1 LPHEN
6 ASVAQTPRLGETAMN
21 TGKVDVGELIDQH
34 RFSWRQ
40 ILIVALCTVLMMLD
54 GFDGMEIAYVAP
66 SLMREW
72 HLAPTML
79 SLVFTASS
87 VAAIVGSLVIGPLA
101 DRHGRRWMT
110 IGGTVLM
117 GVGSLMGA
125 FATGPNE
132 FLAWRILGGL
142 GLAAVMP
149 NAIAIGAEFAPTRAR
164 SFAVITLYSGY
175 AIGASIGAGIAAQLI
190 PTHGWQIVM
199 IIGGVAP
206 LLIAVALVPLLP
218 ESIRFLVAVRPGSI
232 RIPKLLRRIDPA
244 WNFAPDAV
252 FVTTEPAPTGTPVRA
267 LFRDGRAAVTLLLWV
282 IFTMNIM
289 ELIFLSS
296 WTPTLI
302 HSAGVPLDWALN
314 VSMVMQAGA
323 LAGALLMARGMD
335 KFGPYVVLIGAHAL
349 GVVAVGSFG
358 FSIGMGP
365 AMFIA
370 GALMGAG
377 IMGTQTAMFGL
388 VAGVY
393 PTSMRATGVG
403 SALGVGRFGA
413 IAGPLIGGAMVSAH
427 LPAEQ
432 IYLLAIVP
440 PVISTIA
447 IVTLWRRS
455 RTLVPGEQAPDLA
468 PASSAAE

>member
-1 LPHEN
+1 MD
-6 ASVAQTPRLGETAMN
+6 AR
-21 TGKVDVGELIDQH
+21 KVDVGELIDRH
-34 RFSWRQ
+34 KFSWRQ
-40 ILIVALCTVLMMLD
+40 VLIVALCTLLMMLD

-110 IGGTVLM
+110 IGGTILM

-125 FATGPNE
+125 FAAGPNE

-190 PTHGWQIVM
+190 PTYGWQIVM

-206 LLIAVALVPLLP
+206 LLIVVVLVPLLP
-218 ESIRFLVAVRPGSI
+218 ESIRFLVLCRPGSP
-232 RIPKLLRRIDPA
+232 RIATQLRKINPA
-244 WNFAPDAV
+244 WRFAADVA
-252 FVTTEPAPTGTPVRA
+252 FVTAEPPASGTPVRA

-302 HSAGVPLDWALN
+302 HSTGVPLDWALN

-323 LAGALLMARGMD
+323 LVGALLMARGMD

-365 AMFIA
+365 SMYIA

-377 IMGTQTAMFGL
+377 VMGTQTAMFGL

-413 IAGPLIGGAMVSAH
+413 IAGPLIGGAMVKSG
-427 LPAEQ
+427 LPVDQ
-432 IYLLAIVP
+432 IYLLAILP
-440 PVISTIA
+440 PMISTLA
-447 IVTLWRRS
+447 IVMLWRRS
-455 RTLVPGEQAPDLA
+455 RGFAPSDQAAGLA
-468 PASSAAE
+468 PASNAAE

>member
-1 LPHEN
+1 MSS
-6 ASVAQTPRLGETAMN
+6 ASARI
-21 TGKVDVGELIDQH
+21 DIGELIDQYK
-34 RFSWRQ
+34 FSGRQ
-40 ILIVALCTVLMMLD
+40 IVIVALCTLLMMLD

-79 SLVFTASS
+79 SIVFTASNVS
-87 VAAIVGSLVIGPLA
+87 AIIGSLVIGPLA
-101 DRHGRRWMT
+101 DRQGRRWMT
-110 IGGTVLM
+110 IGGTIIM
-117 GVGSLMGA
+117 GVASLMGA
-125 FATGPNE
+125 FSTGPNE
-132 FLAWRILGGL
+132 FLAWRIVGGF

-149 NAIAIGAEFAPTRAR
+149 NAVALGAEFAPTRAR

-175 AIGASIGAGIAAQLI
+175 AIGAAIGAGIAAQLI
-190 PTHGWQIVM
+190 PVYGWRIIM

-206 LLIAVALVPLLP
+206 LLIVAALIPLLP
-218 ESIRFLVAVRPGSI
+218 ESIRFLVLFRPGSA
-232 RIPKLLRRIDPA
+232 RIAKQLRMINPA
-244 WNFAPDAV
+244 WRFAADAA
-252 FVTTEPAPTGTPVRA
+252 FVTAEPAPTGTPVRA

-302 HSAGVPLDWALN
+302 HSTGVPLDWALN

-323 LAGALLMARGMD
+323 LVGALLMARGMD
-335 KFGPYVVLIGAHAL
+335 KYGPYVVLVGAHAL
-349 GVVAVGSFG
+349 GVLAVGGFG
-358 FSIGMGP
+358 YSIGMGP
-365 AMFIA
+365 SMYIA

-393 PTSMRATGVG
+393 PTSMRATGIG
-403 SALGVGRFGA
+403 SALGVGRIGS
-413 IAGPLIGGAMVSAH
+413 IAGPLIGGAMVKSG
-427 LPAEQ
+427 LPVEQ
-432 IYLLAIVP
+432 IYLLAVVP

-455 RTLVPGEQAPDLA
+455 RSLTPRDDA
-468 PASSAAE
+468 PALVAAE